1 MEDILSIIL
10 LAFITNDL
18 RLLLLIVEYS
28 IRKVCWVLLKK
39 FFFNYHEFGGA
50 YWDKNNPIAQK
61 AYTEFNPIEKVGNWD
76 TPILVIHGGK
86 DYRVP
91 EEQGFQAFTAAQLR
105 GI

>member
-10 LAFITNDL
+10 LAIHNKRFKTFIAHCGVFNTQSML
-18 RLLLLIVEYS
+18 GTTEEI
-28 IRKVCWVLLKK
+28 
-39 FFFNYHEFGGA
+39 FFNYHEFGGA

-91 EEQGFQAFTAAQLR
+91 E
-105 GI
+105 